1 MKLSFEIDVNS
12 KEDVD
17 KAMSMLIAF
26 NGDVDTGEEVQT
38 EAPKVEKPKA
48 KKAKAAP
55 VKKQVEETDEE
66 NDSEFTIDDV
76 RTKAKELIAG
86 GNRDAVK
93 EILEDLGVDRVTKLT
108 AEQYGQ
114 FIGAANDIA

>member
-1 MKLSFEIDVNS
+1 MKITLEINLDNS
-12 KEDVD
+12 LEVD
-17 KAMSMLIAF
+17 NTIALL
-26 NGDVDTGEEVQT
+26 QT
-38 EAPKVEKPKA
+38 YQTNTAGASAPVAAETEKPKA

-55 VKKQVEETDEE
+55 AKKQVEETDEE

>member
-1 MKLSFEIDVNS
+1 MKITLEINLDS
-12 KEDVD
+12 SLEVD
-17 KAMSMLIAF
+17 NTIALL
-26 NGDVDTGEEVQT
+26 QT
-38 EAPKVEKPKA
+38 YQSNTAGASAPVAAETEKPKA

-55 VKKQVEETDEE
+55 AKKQVEETDEE
-66 NDSEFTIDDV
+66 DSEFTIDDV